1 MVFID
6 MNMYLYIVYTSRSAE
21 ISKYSWKKI
30 IQFGQLP
37 LIYQK
42 NIEPGIELDFDSA
55 YGVLN
60 GVLVQFW
67 ILDTAEIY
75 YRFDEYLAI

>member
-6 MNMYLYIVYTSRSAE
+6 MNMYLYIVYPSRSAE
-21 ISKYSWKKI
+21 ISKHSWKKI
-30 IQFGQLP
+30 IQFGQLSF
-37 LIYQK
+37 IYWK
-42 NIEPGIELDFDSA
+42 NIEPGIELDFDIA

-67 ILDTAEIY
+67 ILDIPEIY
-75 YRFDEYLAI
+75 YRFDESLLI